1 MLCCLSIF
9 FLGLLLCC
17 LALCV
22 LNHAF
27 LMLLAHVVDLHAG
40 QGTKGQRLLDGKTRI
55 VGVNVYF
62 YDIIIGNNNNGITDG
77 LQVSLELMLAVLI
90 VMLLQIDDKLGAIAI
105 FDMSRVDISG
115 CCALCLGCSC
125 ADRFCVRN
133 RNIYF
138 LAA

>member
-1 MLCCLSIF
+1 MKPYAFLGSCFAASAFF

-62 YDIIIGNNNNGITDG
+62 YDITSETTTMESPMD
-77 LQVSLELMLAVLI
+77 
-90 VMLLQIDDKLGAIAI
+90 
-105 FDMSRVDISG
+105 SR
-115 CCALCLGCSC
+115 
-125 ADRFCVRN
+125 
-133 RNIYF
+133 
-138 LAA
+138 